1 MAKKWKSVP
10 QVSAATDY
18 LTNWINKAE
27 QRAPSITRVTVQSWP
42 GVGPPPNFK
51 PGIASYG
58 WGINGTIIRDGNG
71 NPIGLRF
78 GTINV
83 WFSDRGLDLF
93 NPPPNSG
100 QQFISNQSDVE
111 RMSFTV
117 EGDEV
122 QLEVVLATWNSQY
135 VVTTSTCDQ
144 PSQQLIFSVPGAG
157 PNAPQALLI
166 VSFADTGEFGWI

>member
-1 MAKKWKSVP
+1 M
-10 QVSAATDY
+10 SAATDY
-18 LTNWINKAE
+18 LTTRINKAA
-27 QRAPSITRVTVQSWP
+27 QRAPSITRVTAQSWP
-42 GVGPPPNFK
+42 GVGLPFK

-58 WGINGTIIRDGNG
+58 WGINGMIISDGTG

-78 GTINV
+78 GATV
-83 WFSDRGLDLF
+83 WFSDRGQDLS

-100 QQFISNQSDVE
+100 QQFIASESDME
-111 RMSFTV
+111 QMSFTV
-117 EGDEV
+117 AGDEV
-122 QLEVVLATWNSQY
+122 QLEVVLVTWNSRY

-144 PSQQLIFSVPGAG
+144 SSQQLIFSVPGAG